1 MVALDAAHH
10 RVLARD
16 VAALR
21 TQPPQAMSAMDG
33 YAVRSAD
40 ASAVAARLK
49 VIGEVAAG
57 RPFEKTVGAGEAVRI
72 FTGGVIPEGADAV
85 IIQEDTV
92 VEDGGITITE
102 AASPGRHIR
111 PAGVDF
117 RQGDVLLARGT
128 RLTDRDLSLAA
139 GMNYPELAVRRRPK
153 VAMLATGDE
162 LVMPGS
168 TPGPGQIV
176 YSNGYALRALARQEG
191 AETIDLGIAADTVEA
206 TTLGIRRARDSG
218 ADILITTGGASVGDH
233 DLVKQ
238 SLEAEGVTMA
248 FWRIAMR
255 PGKPMMHGRLGAMRV
270 IGLPGNPVSSY
281 VCGFLFLVPLIRAA
295 CRAAPSSTTPTRR
308 RCSGAMS
315 PPTTCAKTICAPASR
330 CARRRPDRHAGRPSG
345 QFAVGKS
352 RCGTGACD
360 PCAVCAGGRRRIG
373 LRYPA
378 AAGLSPLERLV
389 PAKPGFVDEKLS
401 GCGTHMEHIVSVHDL
416 FLSNGV
422 YKWESRSSEFLSGSD
437 SRNRTALST
446 WGTGRDA
453 HAQTI

>member
-1 MVALDAAHH
+1 VALMPVADALSAVLAGAEPLPEEMIALDAAHH

-40 ASAVAARLK
+40 ASHVAARLK

-57 RPFEKTVGAGEAVRI
+57 RPFERTPGAGEAVRI
-72 FTGGVIPEGADAV
+72 FTGGVIPEGTDAV

-92 VEDGGITITE
+92 MEDGGITITE
-102 AASPGRHIR
+102 AAIPGRHIR

-117 RQGDVLLARGT
+117 RKGDVLLAKGT

-139 GMNYPELAVRRRPK
+139 GMNYPKLPVRRRPR
-153 VAMLATGDE
+153 VAILATGDE

-168 TPGPGQIV
+168 NPGPGQIV
-176 YSNGYALRALARQEG
+176 YSNGYALQALARAEG
-191 AETIDLGIAADTVEA
+191 AETIDLGIAADTVKA
-206 TTLGIRRARDSG
+206 TTQGIRRARESG

-233 DLVKQ
+233 DLVKR

-281 VCGFLFLVPLIRAA
+281 VCGFLFLVPLIRALSGRSDIHHVA
-295 CRAAPSSTTPTRR
+295 ETALLGRDVAANDLREDYLRAHLEVRSDGALIASPVDHQDSSLLGNLAAARALVIRSPFAP
-308 RCSGAMS
+308 
-315 PPTTCAKTICAPASR
+315 K
-330 CARRRPDRHAGRPSG
+330 
-345 QFAVGKS
+345 
-352 RCGTGACD
+352 
-360 PCAVCAGGRRRIG
+360 
-373 LRYPA
+373 A
-378 AAGLSPLERLV
+378 AAGSACDILRL
-389 PAKPGFVDEKLS
+389 PA
-401 GCGTHMEHIVSVHDL
+401 
-416 FLSNGV
+416 
-422 YKWESRSSEFLSGSD
+422 
-437 SRNRTALST
+437 
-446 WGTGRDA
+446 
-453 HAQTI
+453 

>member
-1 MVALDAAHH
+1 MPVNEALSAVLAGAEPLREETIALDAAHH

-21 TQPPQAMSAMDG
+21 TQPPRAMSAMDG

-40 ASAVAARLK
+40 ASEVAARLK

-57 RPFEKTVGAGEAVRI
+57 RPFDKAVGAGEAVRI

-92 VEDGGITITE
+92 VEGGGITITE
-102 AASPGRHIR
+102 AAIPGRHIR

-117 RQGDVLLARGT
+117 REGDVLLKGGI
-128 RLTDRDLSLAA
+128 RLTDRDLALAA
-139 GMNYPELAVRRRPK
+139 GMNYSELAVRRRPK
-153 VAMLATGDE
+153 VAVLATGDE

-176 YSNGYALRALARQEG
+176 YSNGYALRALARAEG
-191 AETIDLGIAADTVEA
+191 ADTIDLGIAADTVEA
-206 TTLGIRRARDSG
+206 TTQGIRRARDSG
-218 ADILITTGGASVGDH
+218 ADILITMGGASVGDH

-281 VCGFLFLVPLIRAA
+281 VCGFLFLVPLIRSLSGRSVTHHTHERALLGRDVAA
-295 CRAAPSSTTPTRR
+295 NDLREDYLRARLEVRSDGVLIATPVDHQDSSLLGNLAAARALVIRVPF
-308 RCSGAMS
+308 
-315 PPTTCAKTICAPASR
+315 APA
-330 CARRRPDRHAGRPSG
+330 ATAGS
-345 QFAVGKS
+345 
-352 RCGTGACD
+352 ACD
-360 PCAVCAGGRRRIG
+360 I
-373 LRYPA
+373 LR
-378 AAGLSPLERLV
+378 L
-389 PAKPGFVDEKLS
+389 PG
-401 GCGTHMEHIVSVHDL
+401 
-416 FLSNGV
+416 
-422 YKWESRSSEFLSGSD
+422 
-437 SRNRTALST
+437 
-446 WGTGRDA
+446 
-453 HAQTI
+453 

>member
-1 MVALDAAHH
+1 MPVTEALSAVLAGAEPLPEEMVPLDAAHR

-40 ASAVAARLK
+40 AADVAARLK

-57 RPFEKTVGAGEAVRI
+57 RPFDTSVGAGEAVRI
-72 FTGGVIPEGADAV
+72 FTGGVIPQGADAV

-92 VEDGGITITE
+92 AEGGGITITE
-102 AASPGRHIR
+102 AARPGRHIR

-117 RQGDVLLARGT
+117 REGDVLLKGGI

-153 VAMLATGDE
+153 VAVLATGDE

-176 YSNGYALRALARQEG
+176 YSNGYALRALARAEG
-191 AETIDLGIAADTVEA
+191 AETVDLGIAADTVEA
-206 TTLGIRRARDSG
+206 TTEGIRRARDSG

-281 VCGFLFLVPLIRAA
+281 VCGFLFLVPLIRCLSGRTDVHHAHETALLGRDVAA
-295 CRAAPSSTTPTRR
+295 NDLREDYLRARLEVRSDGVLIATPVDHQDSSLLGNLAAAQALVIRAP
-308 RCSGAMS
+308 
-315 PPTTCAKTICAPASR
+315 
-330 CARRRPDRHAGRPSG
+330 
-345 QFAVGKS
+345 FA
-352 RCGTGACD
+352 A
-360 PCAVCAGGRRRIG
+360 A
-373 LRYPA
+373 A
-378 AAGLSPLERLV
+378 AAGSVCDILRL
-389 PAKPGFVDEKLS
+389 PG
-401 GCGTHMEHIVSVHDL
+401 
-416 FLSNGV
+416 
-422 YKWESRSSEFLSGSD
+422 
-437 SRNRTALST
+437 
-446 WGTGRDA
+446 
-453 HAQTI
+453 